1 MRDAST
7 LPLLHALLCLTPTAC
22 HLQSPHPQSSLPQAC
37 LHRAVNTLSREM
49 ARSFADQ
56 GEDLPPWRTAQA
68 LLSRWQLGGSA
79 GASGSWAGAHS
90 HAAGA
95 ELFAKPAFGA
105 T

>member
-1 MRDAST
+1 
-7 LPLLHALLCLTPTAC
+7 
-22 HLQSPHPQSSLPQAC
+22 
-37 LHRAVNTLSREM
+37 M

-79 GASGSWAGAHS
+79 GAGPSGSWAGAQG